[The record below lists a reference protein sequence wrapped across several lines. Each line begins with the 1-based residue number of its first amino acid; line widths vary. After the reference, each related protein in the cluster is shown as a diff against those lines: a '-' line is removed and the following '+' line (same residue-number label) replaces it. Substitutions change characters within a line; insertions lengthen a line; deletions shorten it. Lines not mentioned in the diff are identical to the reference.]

1 MREGEIILPNSKNEF
16 TVESEPDN
24 QTILLVAKTA
34 AEETA
39 KLYGTLFARMVSEY
53 ALKFEAE
60 KLKEKPPENIQGL
73 EAVTNYIIANLGRYP
88 RGYNSLIYGIAK
100 ADIKFWGSTG
110 AGARKAAYSAMKS
123 ILESS
128 GLLKG
133 MIGNTR
139 DPFEAIY
146 MVETINKEIKTASK
160 ARYIR
165 GENNQVTT
173 VVPNCIYMDACTA
186 FLKEGISRLIGGSEC
201 IFLIVTTVGAEIIT
215 EKHLD
220 YRLEE
225 FNESECRGRI
235 FEF

>member
-1 MREGEIILPNSKNEF
+1 
-16 TVESEPDN
+16 
-24 QTILLVAKTA
+24 
-34 AEETA
+34 
-39 KLYGTLFARMVSEY
+39 MVSEY

-60 KLKEKPPENIQGL
+60 KLKEKPPENIKGL
-73 EAVTNYIIANLGRYP
+73 EQVTNYIIANLGKYS
-88 RGYNSLIYGIAK
+88 RGYNALIYGIAK

-110 AGARKAAYSAMKS
+110 AGSRRAAYSAIKS
-123 ILESS
+123 IFESS
-128 GLLKG
+128 GLLKSI
-133 MIGNTR
+133 IGTTK

-146 MVETINKEIKTASK
+146 MSEKINKEIGTASPAK
-160 ARYIR
+160 YVRQ
-165 GENNQVTT
+165 ENNQVIA
-173 VVPNCIYMDACTA
+173 VISNCIYKDACTA

-225 FNESECRGRI
+225 FNELECRGRI